1 MEQHEG
7 LHLIGGAWM
16 GGGEGSIDV
25 IDPATEEVLGQV
37 PRGGTAEVGAAVQA
51 AREAFDG
58 WRWTPVTER
67 AEALHAMAA
76 LTATHADD
84 LLQILTREQGKPL
97 GEQAEELEYAASC
110 LRYYAELSRHRRG
123 AVIPSGEP
131 RTQLNMVL
139 KEPYGVVAAIVP
151 WNYPILLLAWKLAP
165 ALAAGNTVVVKP
177 SEHTPL
183 ATIEWLRRCAAHL
196 PPGVVNLVTGDG
208 DAGRALVAH
217 PDVRVIAFTG
227 SVATGQHIASVA
239 APQMKS
245 LHLELGGKDAFVIAP
260 DADPVVA
267 ADALAYAALIN
278 AGQVCTSTERVY
290 VPAHLREDLI
300 GALDARVSSLR
311 LGHGLDEGTDIGP
324 MMAEPF
330 RQRVDD
336 HVADAVG
343 RGARVVTGGTRPDG
357 PGFFYHP
364 TVLVDVDHD
373 MVIMREETFGP
384 TIPVMTYDDF
394 DQAIALAN
402 DSEMGLGATLRTTD
416 PVLAKRFFE
425 EVKAGTVWINDPL
438 TDNDAGPFGGM
449 KLSGGARELGAE
461 GLEAFLETKHVHWDL
476 SADAKD
482 WWYPY

>member
-1 MEQHEG
+1 MPDGQ
-7 LHLIGGAWM
+7 HLIDGVWHAGGTDR
-16 GGGEGSIDV
+16 IDV
-25 IDPATEEVLGQV
+25 LDPATEAVIGSA
-37 PRGGTAEVGAAVQA
+37 PRGTAADVDRAVAA
-51 AREAFDG
+51 ARTAFDG
-58 WRWTPVTER
+58 WRWTPVGER
-67 AEALHAMAA
+67 AEALHRMAE
-76 LTATHADD
+76 LTAVHHDD
-84 LLQILTREQGKPL
+84 LLELLTREQGKPR

-110 LRYYAELSRHRRG
+110 LRYYAELARHRRG

-131 RTQLNMVL
+131 RTQLNLVL
-139 KEPYGVVAAIVP
+139 KEPFGVVAAIVP

-183 ATIEWLRRCAAHL
+183 TTVAWLRTCAGHL
-196 PPGVVNLVTGDG
+196 PPGVVNLVTGDSE
-208 DAGRALVAH
+208 AGRALVAH
-217 PDVRVIAFTG
+217 HDVRVIAFTG
-227 SVATGQHIASVA
+227 SVATGQHIAAAA
-239 APQMKS
+239 APRMAS
-245 LHLELGGKDAFVIAP
+245 LHLELGGKDAFVLAP

-278 AGQVCTSTERVY
+278 AGQVCTSAERVY
-290 VPAHLREDLI
+290 VPAAMREDLV
-300 GALDARVSSLR
+300 GALQARVEGLR
-311 LGHGLDEGTDIGP
+311 LGHGLDEGTDLGP
-324 MMAEPF
+324 MMADPF

-336 HVADAVG
+336 HVADAVA
-343 RGARVVTGGTRPDG
+343 RGARVVTGGSRPDG
-357 PGFFYHP
+357 RGYFYRP

-384 TIPVMTYDDF
+384 TIPVMTYRSF
-394 DQAIALAN
+394 DEAIALAN

-416 PVLAKRFFE
+416 AVLAKRFFE
-425 EVKAGTVWINDPL
+425 EVKAGTIWINDPL

-476 SADAKD
+476 SPEPKD